1 MPFSKIFNGELVYN
15 IEYDAIDP
23 NYLFDEVAM
32 AEVLEQLPVAKSIFP
47 ENKSSCDSEQVGCE
61 DTSHEEK
68 KRKRRKKKEKENNDP
83 DINAVNTMNELTRII
98 NTGDIIALKS
108 FIEKHFDVNCYFLT
122 STTTESICGR
132 DQIYNFFESAILLH
146 PEQVLEFQNYTKEC
160 DNSMYFT
167 LSYEGTY
174 YDPEN
179 KSIITR
185 GNDSV
190 DVIDTSLWQGAHVSG
205 RKYAQDEESNRNK
218 HESLMQEH
226 KPVELVAR
234 GCSRIFYEYVN
245 DIVVISD
252 MKMKW
257 KIKKVD
263 ESSIIV

>member
-15 IEYDAIDP
+15 VEYDTIDP
-23 NYLFDEVAM
+23 NYLFDSVAI
-32 AEVLEQLPVAKSIFP
+32 AEILEQLPVAQSIFP
-47 ENKSSCDSEQVGCE
+47 ENTPSCASKVECE
-61 DTSHEEK
+61 DTCHEEK
-68 KRKRRKKKEKENNDP
+68 KRKRRKKKEKEANEP
-83 DINAVNTMNELTRII
+83 DANAVNTMNELTSII
-98 NTGDIIALKS
+98 NTGHIVALKD
-108 FIEKHFDVNCYFLT
+108 FIDKHFDVNCTFLT
-122 STTTESICGR
+122 STTTESVCGR
-132 DQIYNFFESAILLH
+132 HHIYNFFESGILLH

-179 KSIITR
+179 KSIITH

-218 HESLMQEH
+218 HESLMQDH

-245 DIVVISD
+245 DNIVIND

-263 ESSIIV
+263 ESSIVA